1 LKECLTN
8 KKIKTMK
15 KYLLLF
21 ALVLSSMFASAQID
35 RIVGEWYT
43 VDDET
48 GAIKALV
55 NIYQGENGLYYGQ
68 IVKAFKNGVENPNS
82 PNKGLVIVKDMQE
95 EEGILKN
102 GTVYEPESKKTY
114 YAKIS
119 YNKEDNTITLRG
131 SLDKRGWVG
140 RSQTWIKEKK

>member
-1 LKECLTN
+1 
-8 KKIKTMK
+8 MK
-15 KYLLLF
+15 KHLLLL
-21 ALVLSSMFASAQID
+21 ALVFCSMFASAQID
-35 RIVGEWYT
+35 KIVGEWYT

-48 GAIKALV
+48 GAVKALV
-55 NIYQGENGLYYGQ
+55 NIYQGEDGLYYGQ
-68 IVKAFKNGVENPNS
+68 IIKAFKNGVENPDS
-82 PNKGLVIVKDMQE
+82 PNKGLVIVKDMKE
-95 EEGILKN
+95 EDGMLKH

-119 YNKEDNTITLRG
+119 YNEDGNTITLRG

>member
-1 LKECLTN
+1 
-8 KKIKTMK
+8 MK

-102 GTVYEPESKKTY
+102 GTIYEPESKKTY

>member
-1 LKECLTN
+1 
-8 KKIKTMK
+8 MR
-15 KYLLLF
+15 KYLLLL
-21 ALVLSSMFASAQID
+21 ALVFSSMFASAQID
-35 RIVGEWYT
+35 KIVGEWYT

-55 NIYQGENGLYYGQ
+55 NIYQGEDGLYYGQ
-68 IVKAFKNGVENPNS
+68 IIKAFKNGVENPDS

>member
-1 LKECLTN
+1 
-8 KKIKTMK
+8 MK

>member
-1 LKECLTN
+1 
-8 KKIKTMK
+8 MK

-35 RIVGEWYT
+35 KIVGEWYT

-48 GAIKALV
+48 GAVKALV
-55 NIYQGENGLYYGQ
+55 NIYQGDNGLYYGQ
-68 IVKAFKNGVENPNS
+68 IIKVFKNGVENPNS
-82 PNKGLVIVKDMQE
+82 DRKGLVIVKDMQAE
-95 EEGILKN
+95 DGILKG
-102 GTVYEPESKKTY
+102 GTIYEPESGKTY

>member
-1 LKECLTN
+1 
-8 KKIKTMK
+8 MK

-35 RIVGEWYT
+35 KIVGEWYT

-48 GAIKALV
+48 GAVKALV
-55 NIYQGENGLYYGQ
+55 NIYQGEDGLYYGQ
-68 IVKAFKNGVENPNS
+68 IIKAFKNGQENPNS
-82 PNKGLVIVKDMQE
+82 PNKGLVIVKDMQAE
-95 EEGILKN
+95 DGMLKI